1 MDETAI
7 KNRLVKHGK
16 NLFNPHRELNKFT
29 KVEGADRLLND
40 LDINRVYELMG
51 TQNGI
56 NYYFEMIAILGVQ
69 PIPEYERLSVDTVI
83 HGLKKALS
91 RANKPYEDL
100 E

>member
-7 KNRLVKHGK
+7 KNRLVEHGK
-16 NLFNPHRELNKFT
+16 NLFNPHRELNKFI

-69 PIPEYERLSVDTVI
+69 PIPEYDDYRLI
-83 HGLKKALS
+83 PLFMGLKKH
-91 RANKPYEDL
+91 
-100 E
+100 